1 MWQFMEIKGNVKRG
15 NQSCLKSQS
24 FNLEKWAR
32 KELVSPKKILK
43 ENGEIGVG
51 TAQRSEGPL

>member
-32 KELVSPKKILK
+32 KELVSPKKK
-43 ENGEIGVG
+43 HKEENGKNSVG
-51 TAQRSEGPL
+51 AAAS

>member
-32 KELVSPKKILK
+32 KELVLPKKILK
-43 ENGEIGVG
+43 EENGENRVG
-51 TAQRSEGPL
+51 AGAS